1 MVEVID
7 AKQLQDKLM
16 SGAVYLV
23 DVRTPAEHRG
33 AAIKGSV
40 LLPLDQLSAEQ
51 LPEQD
56 LPVVFYCRLG
66 RRSMV
71 AAERVQAQRTSW
83 KILSLEGGIEAW
95 KAAGCPVESQSRDVL
110 PVDRQT
116 QITIG
121 AIVLLGTLL
130 GIFVHAG
137 FLLLPLFMGA
147 GLIFAGV
154 SGWCGLAKLLAVMPW
169 NQ

>member
-1 MVEVID
+1 MVEVIR
-7 AKQLQDKLM
+7 AKQLQDM
-16 SGAVYLV
+16 VASGSVYLV

-40 LLPLDQLSAEQ
+40 LLPLDQLSVEQ

-71 AAERVQAQRTSW
+71 AAERVHAQRKAW

-95 KAAGCPVESQSRDVL
+95 KAAGYAVECRGKAVL

-121 AIVLLGTLL
+121 VIVLLGTLL
-130 GIFVHAG
+130 GIFVNAG
-137 FLLLPLFMGA
+137 FLLLPLFMGV

-154 SGWCGLAKLLAVMPW
+154 SGWCGLAKLLACMPW
-169 NQ
+169 NR

>member
-66 RRSMV
+66 RRSME

-83 KILSLEGGIEAW
+83 KILSLEGG
-95 KAAGCPVESQSRDVL
+95 
-110 PVDRQT
+110 
-116 QITIG
+116 IG